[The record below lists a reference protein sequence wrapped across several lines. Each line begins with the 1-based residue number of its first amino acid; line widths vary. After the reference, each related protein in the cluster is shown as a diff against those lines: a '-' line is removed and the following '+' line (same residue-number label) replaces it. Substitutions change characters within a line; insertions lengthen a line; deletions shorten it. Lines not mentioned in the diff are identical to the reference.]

1 MWFFMFFPG
10 SPGFMFWP
18 QEMNPFKS
26 GSLHHAVGGPCF
38 CRNTTARY
46 LRRPGGV
53 NGRLKILE
61 FTTRFF
67 EHIEGSHPFH
77 GSVLRVMCVKQ
88 HSCSSMFLMDRLDL
102 RKNVANGAIFPT
114 QNAQETWW
122 PLKIESFM
130 RCEFILIHAH
140 RKRWITPPVHLLE
153 LDLSFQSPQEFR
165 RVWHSNSKKWCIV

>member
-1 MWFFMFFPG
+1 
-10 SPGFMFWP
+10 MFWP

-26 GSLHHAVGGPCF
+26 GSLHHVVGVPAFAGTQRRF
-38 CRNTTARY
+38 F
-46 LRRPGGV
+46 RRPGGV

-77 GSVLRVMCVKQ
+77 GSFARHVCKTIL
-88 HSCSSMFLMDRLDL
+88 CSSMFLMDRLDL
-102 RKNVANGAIFPT
+102 RKKVANGAIFPT

-165 RVWHSNSKKWCIV
+165 RVWHSNSKKWCIVSIVYTFKF